1 VQAAAARTCWYVRP
15 LILSHP
21 ILVRALR
28 SDPADLL
35 VHAGGGGAAATRTF

>member
-1 VQAAAARTCWYVRP
+1 MPVRH
-15 LILSHP
+15 LILSSP

-35 VHAGGGGAAATRTF
+35 VRAGGGGGSSGSHCLV